1 MKNNH
6 GEWVDMAEP
15 DLGPGISERVRDA
28 LRTTDENIG
37 FCHSMKSELREALT
51 LLLGDFGVLAIPTV
65 PAPPPKLQT
74 EVTSLENNLVRSF
87 SLLSIAGVSG
97 FCQVCIPLGMY
108 DNLPVSVSLLAKHGS
123 DGFLLNLVEILH
135 DTLNEQ
141 IEIAQ
146 KMSY

>member
-51 LLLGDFGVLAIPTV
+51 LLLGVLSH
-65 PAPPPKLQT
+65 
-74 EVTSLENNLVRSF
+74 SLS
-87 SLLSIAGVSG
+87 SLL
-97 FCQVCIPLGMY
+97 
-108 DNLPVSVSLLAKHGS
+108 D
-123 DGFLLNLVEILH
+123 DR
-135 DTLNEQ
+135 
-141 IEIAQ
+141 IEKNFPFIFHLFALT
-146 KMSY
+146 